1 MHAPFID
8 PSPAGAPHRI
18 LILFFAEH
26 VSAVTVAVKDK
37 MNLSIG
43 VAVGSS
49 IVSLL
54 ALPPFKPVKLSNLF
68 SPSKSGS
75 LLSREWTQYFSL

>member
-1 MHAPFID
+1 
-8 PSPAGAPHRI
+8 
-18 LILFFAEH
+18 
-26 VSAVTVAVKDK
+26 
-37 MNLSIG
+37 
-43 VAVGSS
+43 
-49 IVSLL
+49 VSLL